1 MSRVSLSLIQSYLN
15 LKDLVSFQTEAGF
28 GKGGNW
34 KLCLKRSV
42 KDEIIA
48 KNALMMF
55 YLNIKKDIYNGW

>member
-1 MSRVSLSLIQSYLN
+1 MFFVS
-15 LKDLVSFQTEAGF
+15 SFTSKWG

-55 YLNIKKDIYNGW
+55 YLNIKIDIYNGW